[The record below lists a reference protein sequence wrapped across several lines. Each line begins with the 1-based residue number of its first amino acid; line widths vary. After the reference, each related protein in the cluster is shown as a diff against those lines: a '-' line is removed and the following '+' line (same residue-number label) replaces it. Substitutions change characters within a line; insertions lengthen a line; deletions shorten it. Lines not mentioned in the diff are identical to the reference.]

1 MFSDNERDLLLEDN
15 RRASYSDEMNFEQQ
29 VQEFLKEHEE
39 DNDHYQYH
47 QQQQQLDE
55 VQLTYLQSNDDV
67 DRNDGDFDH
76 DMVNDDDNELT
87 RNDDDLLLEME
98 NCIN

>member
-1 MFSDNERDLLLEDN
+1 
-15 RRASYSDEMNFEQQ
+15 MNSKCRSSF
-29 VQEFLKEHEE
+29 KEHEE

-47 QQQQQLDE
+47 KQFDE
-55 VQLTYLQSNDDV
+55 VQLQSNDDV
-67 DRNDGDFDH
+67 DHNNDDFDQ
-76 DMVNDDDNELT
+76 DMVNDDDNKLT